1 MNVSLLLGRWFLPV
15 LAVSFAS
22 YVLPA
27 GEASAWARG
36 ACESLWIDSHLRS
49 DLSSSAP
56 ALDKGLGFLVP
67 NETNNGRL
75 GPKLA
80 QTPQGLFVTT
90 GTERGL
96 MTSALLPENP
106 KGLVLVD
113 RDPKVVFFN
122 LMNRAIL
129 SLAKSREDYLA
140 LRFRGTFETV
150 SARLKNEGA
159 QISAENNR
167 ILNDPSSWR
176 WWKEAVQD
184 SPSWRAF
191 YRDPSLNPDRAY
203 EGANYL
209 FSDKLYTRVS
219 DLAKRDAIY
228 VWQLDMKSNEFKN
241 RLRVIGNKLG
251 TQVSLFDLSNAWQE
265 GYIGYQST
273 IGIFTFLESLIAPK
287 ASLVFTYM
295 AKDPQASRQGESVF
309 EYSVVARESLRSWD
323 ELHTLFIGLD
333 RQDPSRITYPRT
345 RNPRFNDDF

>member
-1 MNVSLLLGRWFLPV
+1 MNVSLVLGRWVLPV
-15 LAVSFAS
+15 LAVSFVS
-22 YVLPA
+22 YVLPK

-49 DLSSSAP
+49 DLASRAP

-80 QTPQGLFVTT
+80 QTPQGLYVTT

-122 LMNRAIL
+122 LMNRALL
-129 SLAKSREDYLA
+129 SLAKNREDYLA
-140 LRFRGTFETV
+140 LRLKGTFETV
-150 SARLKNEGA
+150 AARLKTEGA
-159 QISAENNR
+159 SISAENNR
-167 ILNDPSSWR
+167 VLNDPSSWR

-184 SPSWRAF
+184 SQSWRTF
-191 YRDPSLNPDRAY
+191 YRDPSQNADRAY

-209 FSDKLYTRVS
+209 FSDRLFARVS
-219 DLAKRDAIY
+219 ELAKRDAIY

-241 RLRVIGNKLG
+241 RLRVIGGKLE

-273 IGIFTFLESLIAPK
+273 IGIFAFLESLIAPK

-295 AKDPQASRQGESVF
+295 ARDSKGSRQGESVF
-309 EYSVVARESLRSWD
+309 EYTVVPRETLRSWD
-323 ELHTLFIGLD
+323 ELHSRFVGMDL
-333 RQDPSRITYPRT
+333 QDPSRISYPRT